1 MRVGFGFDAHRFGGQ
16 WPVRLG
22 GVVVDESRLVEATS
36 DGDVACHAI
45 VDALLGAAGLGDLG
59 THYPSTDDRWEGV
72 SSLALVQDA
81 VRKLA
86 DAGWIPDHVDVT
98 VVAQSVR
105 VSPYREKIRSG
116 LADALGIDISRVSVK
131 ATTTDFMGSIGRD
144 EGLAAAAVAVIIP
157 N

>member
-36 DGDVACHAI
+36 DGDVACHAV

-59 THYPSTDDRWEGV
+59 THYPSTDERWAGV
-72 SSLALVQDA
+72 SSLSLVEDA
-81 VRKLA
+81 VVKLA
-86 DAGWIPDHVDVT
+86 DAGWIPTQVDVT

-105 VSPYREKIRSG
+105 VSPYRQEIKSG
-116 LADALGIDISRVSVK
+116 LAGALGIEVSAVSVK

-144 EGLAAAAVAVIIP
+144 EGLAAAAVAVISP
-157 N
+157 R